1 MTVGRTTMKVTTTRF
16 LAQSAIA
23 LGLSVALAGCNRA
36 EEAPVQP
43 EEPAAAVAPAAADA
57 PATAPD
63 PSADVIEAPPAD
75 APAPSPAVASLGA
88 VTVSQDELQRFLGAL
103 PQAQR
108 EALTQDRVVLEQWLR
123 SRLADK
129 ALVAQARQQGWHEK
143 PEIRAAAQEAE
154 AQIILRTYLQSVS
167 VPGPEYPSEQEL
179 QAAYEANQAQFHV
192 PARYRVSQIFLAAP
206 EGDAK
211 AVASATKEA
220 QAFVKQL
227 REDQADFAALA
238 AEHSDDQ
245 ASAARGGDTGYLP
258 LAQLVPGLRAVVAKL
273 EPGQVSDPVAQ
284 PAGVHILKL
293 VDAREA
299 TVRPL
304 TQVRGALTEALRAQ
318 RQQDAAR
325 AYLAG
330 MLDADTVS
338 VDGKVLSSS
347 LDAMQQTAGN

>member
-1 MTVGRTTMKVTTTRF
+1 MKVNPTRL

-36 EEAPVQP
+36 EEVPVPPEAPAAKETPAEAQT
-43 EEPAAAVAPAAADA
+43 PAAAS
-57 PATAPD
+57 D
-63 PSADVIEAPPAD
+63 PSASATEVPPAE

-88 VTVSQDELQRFLGAL
+88 VSISQAELQRFLGAL

-154 AQIILRTYLQSVS
+154 AQIILRSYLQSVS

-179 QAAYEANQAQFHV
+179 QVAYDANQAQFQV

-206 EGDAK
+206 QGDTK
-211 AVASATKEA
+211 AVAAATKEA
-220 QAFVKQL
+220 QALVKQL
-227 REDQADFAALA
+227 REDKADFAALA
-238 AEHSDDQ
+238 TEHSDDQ
-245 ASAARGGDTGYLP
+245 ASAQRGGDNGYLP
-258 LAQLVPGLRAVVAKL
+258 LAQLVPELRAVVAKL
-273 EPGQVSDPVAQ
+273 EPGQISDPVAL
-284 PAGVHILKL
+284 PAGLHILTL
-293 VDAREA
+293 TDRREA

-304 TQVRGALTEALRAQ
+304 AEVRGALRDALRAQ
-318 RQQDAAR
+318 RQQEAAR

-338 VDGKVLSSS
+338 VDGKVLSAT
-347 LDAMQQTAGN
+347 LDGEKGEGVSVP